1 MFRHYNVGVNEG
13 LLHTSIDFMRQA
25 PELSKLCVLMFDE
38 MKVTGM
44 YDSRC
49 RVKASQLRTSS
60 YGTRFEKMVGTSVL
74 RQ

>member
-1 MFRHYNVGVNEG
+1 MSKDQLNEG

-60 YGTRFEKMVGTSVL
+60 YGTRFENIRFTAMIAKWK
-74 RQ
+74 